1 MKKFYRKKNLKDLR
15 EKIHG
20 EDVKVDPVFI
30 SSSELRN
37 ITPPRIA
44 KVIEESLPWI
54 NEAKNIVLKVSVKCL
69 KAVFHSAKKSD

>member
-1 MKKFYRKKNLKDLR
+1 MHHFLLMPTTSEEKVKCVHCEKILQKKKLKDLR
-15 EKIHG
+15 EKNHG

-44 KVIEESLPWI
+44 KVIEESLP
-54 NEAKNIVLKVSVKCL
+54 
-69 KAVFHSAKKSD
+69 